1 MPYVSLVDLPKG
13 VRSSLPKHAQEIYR
27 AAFNN
32 AWQEYG
38 HDEEHAHR
46 VAWSAVK
53 ETYEKDEESGQ
64 WTRKERQPDTA

>member
-1 MPYVSLVDLPKG
+1 MPYKSAAELPKG
-13 VRSSLPKHAQEIYR
+13 VRDNLPDHAQEIYM

-38 HDEEHAHR
+38 HDEERAHR

-53 ETYEKDEESGQ
+53 ETYEKDDTSGR
-64 WTRKERQPDTA
+64 WIKKKGG